1 MHTLAVRVS
10 VLALCATLGLAGAA
24 QADMMPVPP
33 PPPPPADFWARAI
46 EVRSPQAVELHQHLA
61 TALRTLEEPWGSTD
75 RLRVELVRR
84 ADRVAR
90 MLVARY
96 PTDPTSLYYAGAFA
110 DLTGRS
116 DLALGWLT
124 EARERA
130 PASALAGDA
139 ELRLGLL
146 ALRRGDL
153 ERAIAWLRPLT
164 AVSRDRDGQVR
175 ASIALAFA
183 HEAQGDT
190 AAAIAALR
198 VLDNP
203 TSDDPGSQAI
213 AVTLAV
219 IYDRDDQVTNA
230 FDLLV
235 RLRQFEEGG
244 AIAIVDR
251 TLRAY
256 PPPFAL
262 DRVYLRAL
270 AYDVTPGSE
279 REAHRLWLQL
289 EQSGGPP
296 ELAARARA
304 HRLLLDRTLTE
315 ARRPRAPSRPQ

>member
-10 VLALCATLGLAGAA
+10 VLAVCCLLGLGAVA
-24 QADMMPVPP
+24 RADMMPLPP

-46 EVRSPQAVELHQHLA
+46 EIRSPQAIELHQHLA

-96 PTDPTSLYYAGAFA
+96 PTDPTSLFYAGAFA
-110 DLTGRS
+110 DLNGQSEPAER
-116 DLALGWLT
+116 WLT
-124 EARERA
+124 AARERA
-130 PASALAGDA
+130 PTGALAGDA

-153 ERAIAWLRPLT
+153 ERALAWLRPLT
-164 AVSRDRDGQVR
+164 AVSRDREGQVR
-175 ASIALAFA
+175 ATIALAFA

-198 VLDNP
+198 ALDNP
-203 TSDDPGSQAI
+203 GADDPASQAI
-213 AVTLAV
+213 AATLAV

-230 FDLLV
+230 FEILV

-244 AIAIVDR
+244 ALAIVER

-270 AYDVTPGSE
+270 AHDVTAGSE

-304 HRLLLDRTLTE
+304 HRLLLDRTLAE
-315 ARRPRAPSRPQ
+315 ARRPRAPSRSP